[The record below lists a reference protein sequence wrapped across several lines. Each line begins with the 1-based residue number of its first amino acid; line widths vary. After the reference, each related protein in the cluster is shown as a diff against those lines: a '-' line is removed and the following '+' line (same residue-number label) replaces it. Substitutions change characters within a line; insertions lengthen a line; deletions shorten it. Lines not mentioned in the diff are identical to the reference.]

1 MNPRE
6 LAALHA
12 RCFVTPR
19 PWTEAEIVELLSS
32 SGCVLHA
39 TARGFLLGRIVA
51 GEAELLTLAVDPAA
65 RRTGQASELVRLF
78 LATCIAEGAEAA
90 FLEVASDNAGALA
103 LYRKTGWTPAGKR
116 RDYYAPGVDAVVM
129 RHALAG

>member
-12 RCFVTPR
+12 RCFVAPQ
-19 PWTEAEIVELLSS
+19 PWTEAEIAGLLWS
-32 SGCVLHA
+32 SGCVLQT
-39 TARGFLLGRIVA
+39 TARGFLLGRIA
-51 GEAELLTLAVDPAA
+51 GGEAELLTLAVDPAA
-65 RRTGQASELVRLF
+65 RRTGQGGELVRLF
-78 LATCIAEGAEAA
+78 LATCIVEGAEVA

-103 LYRKTGWTPAGKR
+103 LYRKTGWTQAGKR